1 MPEMALGIVLSSL
14 LPHASL
20 AERAERE
27 GRFRASGTDSR
38 CHAETV
44 ILLGAGQHECPVLV
58 FGLFS

>member
-20 AERAERE
+20 AERE

-44 ILLGAGQHECPVLV
+44 ILLGAGRHECRVLV